1 MGDRVKVGLTGGI
14 GSGKSVVAELLRV
27 HGARIIDTDALSRQV
42 VAPGGE
48 ALAVIA
54 RRWPQAIAPDGT
66 LDRQAMAAIVF
77 SDAQARAGLNALL
90 HPRIRALA
98 FEQAAQAKPGEI
110 VVFVVPL
117 LFESGFWKLC
127 DKTVAVIAPLEQR
140 LRRVVE
146 RDNVSEEHARARM
159 AAQIDPDQARRRA
172 DYVVENGGTPDD
184 LRLRV
189 DSLWNALSACTG
201 A

>member
-1 MGDRVKVGLTGGI
+1 MKVGLTGGI
-14 GSGKSVVAELLRV
+14 GSGKSAVAELLRA
-27 HGARIIDTDALSRQV
+27 HGAHIVDTDVLSREA

-48 ALAVIA
+48 ALAAIA
-54 RRWPQAIAPDGT
+54 RRWPQAIASDGT
-66 LDRQAMAAIVF
+66 LDRQAMAAVVF
-77 SDAQARAGLNALL
+77 SDAQARADLNALL

-98 FEQAAQAKPGEI
+98 SEQAAQAKPGEI

-117 LFESGFWKLC
+117 LFESDFWKLC
-127 DKTVAVIAPLEQR
+127 DKTVVVAAPLEQR

-159 AAQIDPDQARRRA
+159 AAQIDPDHARRRA
-172 DYVVENGGTPDD
+172 DYVVENDGTLDD

-189 DSLWNALSACTG
+189 DSLWSALSACAG